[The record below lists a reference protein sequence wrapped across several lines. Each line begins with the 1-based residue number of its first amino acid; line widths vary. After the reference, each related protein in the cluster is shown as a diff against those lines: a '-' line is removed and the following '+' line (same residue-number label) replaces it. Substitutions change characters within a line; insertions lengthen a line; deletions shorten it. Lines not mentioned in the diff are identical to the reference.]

1 MILKSQKL
9 LVGCIYRPSND
20 KKFLQRMSVIIKD
33 ICHRSNILLLGDFN
47 IDLFDSDKPLTRTFK
62 QILAEYNLVNVIREY
77 TRITVSSKSL
87 IDHAITAN
95 PSKIL
100 KSGTYGT
107 GISDHDLIFV
117 ILKLS
122 QKMVPS
128 KLISVQNY
136 RNVDTQKIKNDLE
149 AVPWH
154 IIEIFDDVDDSLWC
168 WQSLFNQVVS
178 DHVKTQKVKV
188 RGNNQPWMTGD
199 LRKMI
204 NNRYKLL
211 MKARGTPHRSK
222 EREDYKRARNA
233 CTNLM
238 RYTKAIYWKS
248 KFISS
253 DSPKSFWSLVKKF
266 NGDSNVQRIGP
277 LKNDD
282 NIVTKDDDKSNLL
295 NNFFADIGKKLAT
308 PPEVDS
314 DGNMNSY
321 VYRISP
327 AVSEIN
333 LSTDLFTKLF
343 RAAVRVG
350 KACGPDNITAKDL
363 KLHPESSIVGLQ
375 KVAKCSLLSGRFP
388 SKWKKSKVTAIH
400 KKGCKS
406 DCSNYR
412 PISLL
417 SIPSKVVEHLVCSQ
431 LNTHLREHNLQTEH
445 QWVQATKVNRRC
457 PLTYV
462 RKMEKSSR
470 LWSSRRC
477 FIY

>member
-1 MILKSQKL
+1 M
-9 LVGCIYRPSND
+9 P
-20 KKFLQRMSVIIKD
+20 
-33 ICHRSNILLLGDFN
+33 
-47 IDLFDSDKPLTRTFK
+47 P
-62 QILAEYNLVNVIREY
+62 
-77 TRITVSSKSL
+77 
-87 IDHAITAN
+87 
-95 PSKIL
+95 
-100 KSGTYGT
+100 
-107 GISDHDLIFV
+107 
-117 ILKLS
+117 
-122 QKMVPS
+122 
-128 KLISVQNY
+128 KLISVRNY

-178 DHVKTQKVKV
+178 DHVKTRKVKV

-211 MKARGTPHRSK
+211 MKGRGTPHRSK

-233 CTNLM
+233 CTNLI

-277 LKNDD
+277 LKNDN

-333 LSTDLFTKLF
+333 LSTDLFTKSF

-388 SKWKKSKVTAIH
+388 SEWKKSKVTASH

-445 QWVQATKVNRRC
+445 QWGFRPRRSTEDVLLHMSEKWRRAVDSGQVVGVLFIDFRKAFDTVSHPILIKKLSAC
-457 PLTYV
+457 GISGNFLEYLKNYLTD
-462 RKMEKSSR
+462 RKQYCCK
-470 LWSSRRC
+470 WDKFNPRRR
-477 FIY
+477 

>member
-1 MILKSQKL
+1 
-9 LVGCIYRPSND
+9 
-20 KKFLQRMSVIIKD
+20 
-33 ICHRSNILLLGDFN
+33 
-47 IDLFDSDKPLTRTFK
+47 
-62 QILAEYNLVNVIREY
+62 
-77 TRITVSSKSL
+77 
-87 IDHAITAN
+87 
-95 PSKIL
+95 
-100 KSGTYGT
+100 
-107 GISDHDLIFV
+107 
-117 ILKLS
+117 
-122 QKMVPS
+122 
-128 KLISVQNY
+128 
-136 RNVDTQKIKNDLE
+136 
-149 AVPWH
+149 
-154 IIEIFDDVDDSLWC
+154 
-168 WQSLFNQVVS
+168 
-178 DHVKTQKVKV
+178 
-188 RGNNQPWMTGD
+188 
-199 LRKMI
+199 
-204 NNRYKLL
+204 
-211 MKARGTPHRSK
+211 MKGRGTPHRSK

-233 CTNLM
+233 CTNLI

-333 LSTDLFTKLF
+333 LSTDLFTKSF
-343 RAAVRVG
+343 RAAVRLG

-375 KVAKCSLLSGRFP
+375 KVAKCSLLSWRFP
-388 SKWKKSKVTAIH
+388 SEWKKSKVTAIH

-445 QWVQATKVNRRC
+445 Q
-457 PLTYV
+457 
-462 RKMEKSSR
+462 
-470 LWSSRRC
+470 
-477 FIY
+477 